1 MKVSGGVPSHQEKG
15 GDVINGTDHAMS
27 HAGLRHKVKAR
38 FTELKAI
45 LSYGTP
51 NQLRPRGAQ
60 LRYNEAPM
68 NLNKQGEYGDL

>member
-1 MKVSGGVPSHQEKG
+1 MQQQHREKKPGG
-15 GDVINGTDHAMS
+15 VINGAGHSMS
-27 HAGLRHKVKAR
+27 HTGLWRKVKAH

-51 NQLRPRGAQ
+51 NQLGPKGAQ